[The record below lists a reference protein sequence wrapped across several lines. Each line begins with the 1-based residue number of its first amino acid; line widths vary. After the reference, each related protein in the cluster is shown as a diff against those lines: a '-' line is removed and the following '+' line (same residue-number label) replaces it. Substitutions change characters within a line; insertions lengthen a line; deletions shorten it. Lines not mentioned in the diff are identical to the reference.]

1 MMVYNQVIPPE
12 LELDFRKICSKAFW
26 YRYNGPEQ
34 FYRLR
39 QDLRRDDSAIKTR
52 PIYKWPK

>member
-1 MMVYNQVIPPE
+1 MWVKDQDIPPE
-12 LELDFRKICSKAFW
+12 LLLDFRKVCVHANI
-26 YRYNGPEQ
+26 YRYEPLSNHMR
-34 FYRLR
+34 YR